1 MEPNENYRPIS
12 LLCIISK
19 DLESCVRI
27 TLNNH
32 VKQFII
38 PLQHDLYRFCITQ
51 LLSSSAFSQNVDKK
65 YSNRSYLP
73 GLAWLR
79 LSIPL
84 ITKLC
89 FKSSNDTLLCWF
101 TDHLSGEF
109 EKWCLV
115 QVTVSSF
122 IGSSSG
128 QPTWSSF
135 ICSLY

>member
-1 MEPNENYRPIS
+1 MEPTENYRPIS

-19 DLESCVRI
+19 VLESCVCI
-27 TLNNH
+27 KLYNH
-32 VKQFII
+32 VKQFIS
-38 PLQHDLYRFCITQ
+38 PLQHGFLRNRFCTTL
-51 LLSSSAFSQNVDKK
+51 LLSANAFSQNLDKNIQTEVI
-65 YSNRSYLP
+65 SWT
-73 GLAWLR
+73 WLR

-115 QVTVSSF
+115 
-122 IGSSSG
+122 
-128 QPTWSSF
+128 
-135 ICSLY
+135 